1 MEIDY
6 YKDLGV
12 EKNATTAKIKS
23 AFRKLAH
30 KYHPDV
36 NKDDKDADSKFR
48 KVYKAYEVLSNPEK
62 RSKYDNYGDTGEY
75 TPPPYT
81 EEQRAA
87 EDAAYEEMRA
97 RYKEVS
103 DKAETATYIY
113 FFVAAIIVL
122 IDLFIV
128 LSPFFEKIERNRRT
142 QVIEEASNLRQGV
155 INKIDDLLEKY
166 KPIYLY
172 TNDTGATAKI
182 FPDISDSINYDHFSY
197 NPYDYSNWRYDTT
210 FMHSFLQNPD
220 SIGIITLINFS
231 DGNTCFPTNGFREK
245 HEEKMLK
252 LMIYDIKDVMPHK
265 TFKFS
270 NGKEIVLNKEKYAQI
285 TYLSF
290 NNQQGVLRDLSYRLI
305 LQQLSDYPD
314 CKLYLTPVV
323 SNDPKKHID
332 ALLFKEAIMKL
343 NKQLNSINK
352 KKRKKIIDTASFQ
365 LSVHAD

>member
-23 AFRKLAH
+23 AFRKLAL

-36 NKDDKDADSKFR
+36 NKDDKDAESKFR

-75 TPPPYT
+75 TPPVYT

-87 EDAAYEEMRA
+87 EEAAYEEMRA
-97 RYKEVS
+97 KYKEAL

-122 IDLFIV
+122 FDLFTV
-128 LSPFFEKIERNRRT
+128 LSPFFEKIESNRRT
-142 QVIEEASNLRQGV
+142 EVIEKEDNLRKGI
-155 INKIDDLLEKY
+155 INKLDDLLERY

-172 TNDTGATAKI
+172 TNDTGATTKI
-182 FPDISDSINYDHFSY
+182 FPDISDSIGYGPFSY
-197 NPYDYSNWRYDTT
+197 NPYDYNNWRYDTA

-220 SIGIITLINFS
+220 SIGIITLIKFS
-231 DGNTCFPTNGFREK
+231 DGNVCFPTKNFHEK
-245 HEEKMLK
+245 HEERMLK
-252 LMIYDIKDVMPHK
+252 LMLYDIKDKIPHK
-265 TFKFS
+265 TFKFT
-270 NGKEIVLNKEKYAQI
+270 NGKEIVLNKEKYVRI
-285 TYLSF
+285 IYLSL
-290 NNQQGVLRDLSYRLI
+290 NGKQTSIGDLSYRLM
-305 LQQLSDYPD
+305 LQQLSDYPN
-314 CKLYLTPVV
+314 CKLYLTPVI

-332 ALLFKEAIMKL
+332 SLLFKEEIMKL

-352 KKRKKIIDTASFQ
+352 KKRKKIIDTASFL
-365 LSVHAD
+365 LSVNPN